1 MGFFKNPSILPR
13 DRERARGEMCLH
25 VLFFLS
31 TGQKKMLDFYS
42 MRNLDTMLLGQR
54 TAGPFPA
61 PYLLGKHSSADPGQ
75 PPALPGPRA
84 GRPETLSRTGLEFS
98 WV

>member
-25 VLFFLS
+25 ILFFIS

-42 MRNLDTMLLGQR
+42 TRNLDAMLLGE
-54 TAGPFPA
+54 
-61 PYLLGKHSSADPGQ
+61 
-75 PPALPGPRA
+75 PPHGRA
-84 GRPETLSRTGLEFS
+84 LSRPLSPREAFLC
-98 WV
+98 